1 MISLTDQTSLPST
14 DLAPGM
20 ARDWVRQRLDAWS
33 LTHLSDDCL
42 LVTSE
47 LVTNAVRH
55 GRPPVALDVALL
67 ARRLQ
72 VRVHD
77 GSSRPPR
84 IVDAD
89 LQSESGRGM
98 ALALHLSDGLSV
110 EQVSDDGKRVV
121 AVWHEPWSQS
131 GA

>member
-1 MISLTDQTSLPST
+1 MTALADQTSLPST
-14 DLAPGM
+14 DLAPRM

-33 LTHLSDDCL
+33 LTHLTDNCL

-55 GRPPVALDVALL
+55 GRPPVALDMALR

-84 IVDAD
+84 MVESRLD
-89 LQSESGRGM
+89 SESGRGI

-110 EQVSDDGKRVV
+110 EQVTDDGKRVV
-121 AVWHEPWSQS
+121 AVWHEPWTS
-131 GA
+131 